1 MLLTI
6 DAGNTNIVFALFD
19 DENGDH
25 FTQWRIA
32 TSAERTADEYF
43 VWLDQLMRH
52 EGLNEKPV
60 KGAIISTVVPRA
72 LFNLK
77 TLCRRYFDCDPLVV
91 GDSETKLG
99 IEVKMPNPRSAG
111 ADRLVNA
118 VGAHKDYPGPL
129 ILVDF
134 GTATTFDVVDSDG
147 AFLGGSFAPGINL
160 SLEALHSAAAQLP
173 TVAVARPK
181 KVIGTDTVAAMQ
193 SGIYFGYLGL
203 IEGITRKIQ
212 EEFGAKMTVIATGG
226 LAPLFAEAT
235 TAIDHVD
242 QDLTVRGLVEIY
254 FRNQNQT

>member
-19 DENGDH
+19 EENREH

-43 VWLDQLMRH
+43 VWLDQLIRH
-52 EGLNEKPV
+52 EGLDGRPV
-60 KGAIISTVVPRA
+60 VGAIISTVVPRA

-91 GDSETKLG
+91 GDSQTKLG
-99 IEVKMPNPRSAG
+99 IEVKMPNPRGAG

-118 VGAHKDYPGPL
+118 VGAHMDYPGPL
-129 ILVDF
+129 ILLDF

-160 SLEALHSAAAQLP
+160 SLEALHRAAAQLP
-173 TVAVARPK
+173 TVAVARPT
-181 KVIGTDTVAAMQ
+181 KVIGTDTVSAMQ
-193 SGIYFGYLGL
+193 SGVYWGYLGL
-203 IEGITRKIQ
+203 IEGITRQIQ
-212 EEFGAKMTVIATGG
+212 QEYGASMTTVATGG

-235 TAIDHVD
+235 KAIDHVD
-242 QDLTVRGLVEIY
+242 QNLTVRGLVEIY
-254 FRNQNQT
+254 FRNQPK

>member
-19 DENGDH
+19 DENGEN

-43 VWLDQLMRH
+43 VWLDQLMQH
-52 EGLNEKPV
+52 KGLGGRKV
-60 KGAIISTVVPRA
+60 SGAIISTVVPRA

-77 TLCRRYFDCDPLVV
+77 TLCRQYFDCDPYVI
-91 GDSETKLG
+91 GDARTKIG
-99 IEVKMPNPRSAG
+99 IEVRMPNPRSVG

-118 VGAHKDYPGPL
+118 VGAHGNYPGPL
-129 ILVDF
+129 ILLDF
-134 GTATTFDVVDSDG
+134 GTATTFDVVDGDG
-147 AFLGGSFAPGINL
+147 SFLGGSFAPGINL
-160 SLEALHSAAAQLP
+160 SLEALHRAAAQLP
-173 TVAVARPK
+173 TVAVARPS

-193 SGIYFGYLGL
+193 SGVYWGYLGL
-203 IEGITRKIQ
+203 IEGITRQIQ
-212 EEFGAKMTVIATGG
+212 EEYGATMTVVATGG

-235 TAIDHVD
+235 TAIQHVD

-254 FRNQNQT
+254 FRNQNT